1 MLTAVIS
8 VKTQQYVVEE
18 GVKIQC
24 DRLAG
29 QEGDKLD
36 FPILGFFRD
45 FRKTGIVEAT
55 IVKHFL
61 GEKRVVIHKTPR
73 GHDRHRTGSRPRLTL
88 LMINKVKE
96 G

>member
-1 MLTAVIS
+1 MLKAVIS
-8 VKTQQYVVEE
+8 VKNQQYVVEE

-55 IVKHFL
+55 IIRLPADMIVIGLDPDL
-61 GEKRVVIHKTPR
+61 G
-73 GHDRHRTGSRPRLTL
+73 
-88 LMINKVKE
+88 
-96 G
+96 